1 MFGDLLR
8 RAIGT
13 NPEAIQGQEMQQ
25 PQMGMMQGQ
34 QFMQQPMMQQ
44 HLDMFGQSNTFS
56 NMLRG
61 MRF

>member
-13 NPEAIQGQEMQQ
+13 NPEAIQGQGMQQ
-25 PQMGMMQGQ
+25 PQMGIMQGQ
-34 QFMQQPMMQQ
+34 QFMQQPMQQ

-56 NMLRG
+56 NMLRV